1 MSPPY
6 ATREDAGVM
15 IAAPGLA
22 ELRSDSTSVRDEA
35 WRVLYDEHFDAIYRL
50 VCRFGVPLSEVEDLT
65 QMVFERA
72 HRRMSDVDEVR
83 HVGVWLR
90 GIAVRVVA
98 EHRRWQRVRRLR
110 QWLLESTTEA
120 ALSRAPTPEQMT
132 AAAHVQRRV
141 GAVLDQMSRKLRDV
155 LVLVEIDERSPE
167 EAAEI
172 LGIPTNTV
180 RSRRRLARERFRK
193 LWGNA

>member
-1 MSPPY
+1 
-6 ATREDAGVM
+6 M
-15 IAAPGLA
+15 IAAPRLA
-22 ELRSDSTSVRDEA
+22 ELRSEHASVRDEA

-50 VCRFGVPLSEVEDLT
+50 VCRFGVPLAEVEDLT

-72 HRRMSDVDEVR
+72 HRRMADVDEVR

-120 ALSRAPTPEQMT
+120 ALRREPTPEQMT
-132 AAAHVQRRV
+132 AAAHTQRRV
-141 GAVLDQMSRKLRDV
+141 GAVLDQMSRKLREV
-155 LVLVEIDERSPE
+155 LVLVEIDECSPE
-167 EAAEI
+167 EAAAV

-180 RSRRRLARERFRK
+180 RSRRRLAREQFRK